1 MQGGHKE
8 LKAKN
13 ISTENRVQVLVRGDS
28 PEGGRE
34 STVRRVYHLSNMVN
48 CKPAVKEWRVMRVVN
63 GQRWCQT
70 WDEMSQKDWDEVD
83 AVNQE
88 LTPETRDTESNDQL
102 FRMLLV
108 VERR

>member
-1 MQGGHKE
+1 
-8 LKAKN
+8 
-13 ISTENRVQVLVRGDS
+13 
-28 PEGGRE
+28 
-34 STVRRVYHLSNMVN
+34 
-48 CKPAVKEWRVMRVVN
+48 
-63 GQRWCQT
+63 
-70 WDEMSQKDWDEVD
+70 MSQKDWDEVD